1 MASGRRR
8 AGAEWLFYA
17 GFVGVMTVWIWLE
30 RAAFRYELGDKWLM
44 LKQGV
49 VTKQELHIPYG
60 VIQNVVVSRDLFDR
74 VFGLATL
81 TIENAA
87 VGAGITVGRGYETG
101 RRGREGRNL
110 ALIGFYG
117 KKGDIPGV

>member
-1 MASGRRR
+1 MGDGANEKKYPVESVWVIKPVLLPAGLLVASRLLGVASGRSR

-30 RAAFRYELGDKWLM
+30 RAAFRYELGGKWLM
-44 LKQGV
+44 LKQGG

-81 TIENAA
+81 
-87 VGAGITVGRGYETG
+87 
-101 RRGREGRNL
+101 
-110 ALIGFYG
+110 
-117 KKGDIPGV
+117 